1 MTKKLNEEQKK
12 VADGVLRVLCISI
25 FIMQIGTL
33 IYPMFFSILAIS
45 KETPPYVIGI
55 LMSIPAI
62 VSLIAAPIL
71 NRYILCLGIEK
82 TILSVAFTFGGGY
95 IMLGTVA
102 PIDNYTAFLVV
113 NVVAMILIGYS
124 LAANTIGE

>member
-12 VADGVLRVLCISI
+12 VASGVLKVLCFSI

-45 KETPPYVIGI
+45 KETPPYLIGI
-55 LMSIPAI
+55 LMSIPAV
-62 VSLIAAPIL
+62 VSLAVAPIL
-71 NRYILCLGIEK
+71 NRYILWMGIEK

-95 IMLGTVA
+95 IMLGSVA
-102 PIDNYTAFLVV
+102 PVDNYNAFIAV